1 MALAGAGEGGF
12 SGQAVLQ
19 TRHPRAILTLGI
31 LLLFTILSYIDRMV
45 LVLLIDP
52 IKRDLLISDVQVS
65 LLQGLAFALCF
76 SLAGLPLGWLADRY
90 SRRWII
96 YLGITAW
103 SFATAAGGLASSF
116 GELFLAR
123 FCVGVGEAALA
134 PAAYTMLADLFP
146 RRQLAAATG
155 VLATGGAIGGGT
167 AVLAGGLV
175 VAWAEKA
182 GVVALPLIGAVQPW
196 QLVFLSFGIPG
207 IIAAFLIFLAPETRR
222 QAPTSPQPHAA
233 AAPGFG
239 RWLAANWLFVST
251 IVVGTGCLGIL
262 AYAVT
267 NWTPAYLSRA
277 LGLDPREIGL
287 TLGLVTLFAGIVG
300 FAGSGVMIDW
310 LTARNL
316 RNATYSYLIASGVVS
331 GSMAVAAFALAPNLT
346 VVMIC
351 LGLFHMAIPFTTAMV
366 AGAQAGTPR
375 AYRGRMIAILNL
387 SATLVGMIVGPSSV
401 ALLTDKVFMDPAKV
415 GWSVAIV
422 CGVAAP
428 LAILIYLAGFRA
440 AARAMDRV
448 RESGE

>member
-1 MALAGAGEGGF
+1 MVLAAASESEF
-12 SGQAVLQ
+12 SGHPGLQ

-31 LLLFTILSYIDRMV
+31 LLVFTILSYVDRMV

-52 IKRDLLISDVQVS
+52 IKRSLLISDVQVS

-76 SLAGLPLGWLADRY
+76 SIAGLPLGWLADRF

-96 YLGITAW
+96 YCGITAW

-155 VLATGGAIGGGT
+155 VLATGGAIGGGS

-175 VAWAEKA
+175 VAWAEQA
-182 GVVALPLIGAVQPW
+182 GMVTLPLIGTVQPW
-196 QLVFLSFGIPG
+196 QLVFLSFGVPG
-207 IIAAFLIFLAPETRR
+207 ILAAFLIFLAPETRHM
-222 QAPTSPQPHAA
+222 APPSQGGTEA
-233 AAPGFG
+233 GFG
-239 RWLAANWLFVST
+239 SWLSANRLFVST
-251 IVVGTGCLGIL
+251 LVVGTGGLGIL

-287 TLGLVTLFAGIVG
+287 TLGLVQLFAGIVG
-300 FAGSGVMIDW
+300 FAGSGVLIDW

-316 RNATYSYLIASGVVS
+316 RNATYSYLIASAVVS
-331 GSMAVAAFALAPNLT
+331 GAMAVIAFAFAPSLT

-351 LGLFHMAIPFTTAMV
+351 LGLFHMAIPFTTAMI
-366 AGAQAGTPR
+366 AGVQAGTPR
-375 AYRGRMIAILNL
+375 AYRGRMIAIMNL
-387 SATLVGMIVGPSSV
+387 AASLVGMILGPWSV
-401 ALLTDKVFMDPAKV
+401 AMLTDHVFVDPAKV
-415 GWSVAIV
+415 GLSVAIV
-422 CGVAAP
+422 CGVTAP
-428 LAILIYLAGFRA
+428 ICVLIYLAGFRS
-440 AARAMDRV
+440 AARAMDSV
-448 RESGE
+448 RKSGE

>member
-1 MALAGAGEGGF
+1 MGLAAAEKTDF
-12 SGQAVLQ
+12 SGDPGAS
-19 TRHPRAILTLGI
+19 RHPRAILTLGI
-31 LLLFTILSYIDRMV
+31 LLVFTILSYVDRMV

-52 IKRDLLISDVQVS
+52 IKRSLLISDFQVS

-96 YLGITAW
+96 YFGITAW

-134 PAAYTMLADLFP
+134 PAAYTMLADIFP

-155 VLATGGAIGGGT
+155 VLATGGAIGGGS

-182 GVVALPLIGAVQPW
+182 GVVILPLIGAVQPW

-207 IIAAFLIFLAPETRR
+207 LIAAFLIFLAPETQHRVPAS
-222 QAPTSPQPHAA
+222 QAA
-233 AAPGFG
+233 AEAGFG
-239 RWLAANWLFVST
+239 RWLADNSLFVST
-251 IVVGTGCLGIL
+251 LVLGTGGLGIL

-287 TLGLVTLFAGIVG
+287 TLGLVQLFAGIVG
-300 FAGSGVMIDW
+300 FAGSGIVIDW
-310 LTARNL
+310 LTARRL
-316 RNATYSYLIASGVVS
+316 RNATYSYLIAISIISGL
-331 GSMAVAAFALAPNLT
+331 MAVFAFALAPNLT

-351 LGLFHMAIPFTTAMV
+351 LGLFHMTIPFTTAMI
-366 AGAQAGTPR
+366 AGVQAGTPR
-375 AYRGRMIAILNL
+375 AYRGRMIAIMNL
-387 SATLVGMIVGPSSV
+387 AASLVGMILGPSSV
-401 ALLTDKVFMDPAKV
+401 AMLTDKVFMDPAKV

-422 CGVAAP
+422 CGVTAP
-428 LAILIYLAGFRA
+428 ICVLIYLAGFRA
-440 AARAMDRV
+440 AARAMDKV
-448 RESGE
+448 RESVE

>member
-1 MALAGAGEGGF
+1 MAFGAAADSEF
-12 SGQAVLQ
+12 SGDPGTARQI
-19 TRHPRAILTLGI
+19 RHPRAILTLGI
-31 LLLFTILSYIDRMV
+31 LLVFTILSYVDRMV

-52 IKRDLLISDVQVS
+52 IKRSLLISDVQVS
-65 LLQGLAFALCF
+65 LLQGFAFALCF

-155 VLATGGAIGGGT
+155 VLATGGAIGGGS

-175 VAWAEKA
+175 VAWAEQA
-182 GVVALPLIGAVQPW
+182 GVVTLPLIGAVQPW

-207 IIAAFLIFLAPETRR
+207 ILAAFLIFLAPETRHR
-222 QAPTSPQPHAA
+222 TPASKEVSEA
-233 AAPGFG
+233 GFG
-239 RWLAANWLFVST
+239 RWLADNRLFVST
-251 IVVGTGCLGIL
+251 LAIGTGGLGII

-267 NWTPAYLSRA
+267 NWTPAYLSRT

-287 TLGLVTLFAGIVG
+287 TLGLVQLFAGIVG
-300 FAGSGVMIDW
+300 FAGSGIVIDW
-310 LTARNL
+310 LTARKI
-316 RNATYSYLIASGVVS
+316 RNAAYCYLMASGAFCGVIAVIAF
-331 GSMAVAAFALAPNLT
+331 AVAPSLT

-351 LGLFHMAIPFTTAMV
+351 LGLFHAAIPFTTAMV

-375 AYRGRMIAILNL
+375 AYRGRMIAIMNL
-387 SATLVGMIVGPSSV
+387 SATLVGMILGPSSV
-401 ALLTDKVFMDPAKV
+401 ALLTDKLFMDTTKV

-422 CGVAAP
+422 CGVTAP
-428 LAILIYLAGFRA
+428 IVVLIYAIGFRA
-440 AARAMDRV
+440 AAQAMDRV